1 MATPNEREILISW
14 LSDAYSMEKSI
25 VEVLKDHSKDASDY
39 PEVQSKIQEHLK
51 LTESQAERVKQC
63 IEKLGGDVSGL
74 KTEMLK
80 MMGVIS
86 DLPTKFEEDK
96 LIRNAIA
103 EFATENFEM
112 ASYNAIAT
120 AARELEEEDV
130 ADICE
135 EIIDEELEMAE
146 WLDENI
152 PALTELLLGDEVD
165 MEAEAILE
173 DESE

>member
-1 MATPNEREILISW
+1 MSTPNQREILISW
-14 LSDAYSMEKSI
+14 LIDAYSMERSI
-25 VEVLKDHSKDASDY
+25 VEVLREHSSDAKDF
-39 PEVQSKIQEHLK
+39 PEVQAKIQEHLK
-51 LTESQAERVKQC
+51 FTESQSERVKQC
-63 IEKLGGDVSGL
+63 LEKLGGDVSGL
-74 KTEMLK
+74 KADASK
-80 MMGVIS
+80 SMGVMS
-86 DLPTKFEEDK
+86 ALPTKFAEDK

-120 AARELEEEDV
+120 AARELDEEDV
-130 ADICE
+130 ADTCE

-152 PALTELLLGDEVD
+152 PALTELLLGDEID
-165 MEAEAILE
+165 EEAEAILE